1 MEWSIGPE
9 TGESNEQLIVL
20 QGDMDLYDAPRL
32 ADAILAHINAGR
44 RNLVMDMAGVDYLD
58 STGVGVIIRLLQRSK
73 ITGGSVRFKGI
84 HGAPRAV
91 LTMSNVISL
100 IKECDPPAAKG
111 VRT

>member
-1 MEWSIGPE
+1 
-9 TGESNEQLIVL
+9 L
-20 QGDMDLYDAPRL
+20 
-32 ADAILAHINAGR
+32 
-44 RNLVMDMAGVDYLD
+44 
-58 STGVGVIIRLLQRSK
+58 
-73 ITGGSVRFKGI
+73 VRFKGI